1 MNYEFESHAEKT
13 LKSLLAQIKKKKRK
27 KNTLAFCI

>member
-1 MNYEFESHAEKT
+1 MNREFESHAEKT
-13 LKSLLAQIKKKKRK
+13 LSRFWHRLKRK